1 MSMEFFDRL
10 VTAGIVGQDGSVRRC
25 FDETFDGCTVSD
37 LLREMLLNPDSQ
49 HSDLFARDDDQEEF
63 IFQLFRALVIGG
75 PMCQSDDSVR
85 PYEDATR
92 TLYKALVSVKKNTAD
107 RTVIDVTSHVYA
119 LDPASGDARSLFK
132 NASPLHSCFVV
143 IDPKKRWLTIWHH
156 PFVPFW

>member
-1 MSMEFFDRL
+1 MSFFDRL
-10 VTAGIVGQDGSVRRC
+10 VAAGIVAQDGSLRRC
-25 FDETFDGCTVSD
+25 FDEIFDGCTVGD
-37 LLREMLLNPDSQ
+37 LLREMLINPDSQ
-49 HSDLFARDDDQEEF
+49 HSDLFSQDAEQEEF

-107 RTVIDVTSHVYA
+107 PTAIDVTSHVYA
-119 LDPASGDARSLFK
+119 ADPTSGNVSSLFK

-143 IDPKKRWLTIWHH
+143 LDPKKRWLAVWYH